1 MAHIQNVWTTDVL
14 TNKDYRKDCCGCSAC
29 EQICS
34 KSAIKMRADK
44 EMFLYPVVD
53 EDKCI
58 DCGLCIKACPIINEC
73 KSNAPYLKTYAG
85 YSTDDSIMKHSTSGG
100 FVTSLS
106 HLVINKGGVVYGVT
120 FNENLTHTQYSVAKS
135 YEELQ
140 KLAGS
145 KYVQVQKDDTFS
157 RIKTDLINGT
167 FVLFVGC
174 PCDVSGLKRFLRKE
188 YDNLLTCEL
197 VCMGVTSPKIA
208 IDYKI
213 WTEKTNKSKLVSMN
227 MRSKEKGWFV
237 PHLEE
242 HFVNGKVKCETLFG
256 TYIGYGFQV
265 FNRPSCFFCQYR
277 DTTGV
282 GDIRVGD
289 FWGIKQS
296 DEFWNPNGVS
306 GIYVRTPKG
315 LTLIEEL
322 KHFEFRLFETDYIL
336 ATRSNMSSFKN
347 KPVKYRLLRDKFE
360 HIYIEQGKGLVSAC
374 RSTASISFWI
384 KHYVPDYFH
393 VALKSIFH
401 LFYDHKRT
409 S

>member
-1 MAHIQNVWTTDVL
+1 MSHINNMWSSSERTDPN
-14 TNKDYRKDCCGCSAC
+14 TNKNCCGCSAC
-29 EQICS
+29 EQVCS

-58 DCGLCIKACPIINEC
+58 DCGLCAKTCPVTNEC
-73 KSNAPYLKTYAG
+73 KSDAPYLKTYAG
-85 YSTDDSIMKHSTSGG
+85 YSTDESIMKHSTSGG

-106 HLVINKGGVVYGVT
+106 HLVINKGGVVFGVT
-120 FNENLTHTQYSVAKS
+120 FSENFTHTQYTVAKTHD
-135 YEELQ
+135 ELQ

-145 KYVQVQKDDTFS
+145 KYIQVQKGDTFTQ
-157 RIKTDLINGT
+157 IKSYLVNGT
-167 FVLFVGC
+167 LVLFVGC
-174 PCDVSGLKRFLRKE
+174 PCDVSGLKRYLRRE

-208 IDYKI
+208 IDYKA
-213 WTEKTNKSKLVSMN
+213 WTEKRNNSKLVSLN

-242 HFVNGKVKCETLFG
+242 HFANGKMECNTLFG

-289 FWGIKQS
+289 FWGIKET
-296 DEFWNPNGVS
+296 DVFWNSKGVS
-306 GIYVRTPKG
+306 GIYVRTRKG
-315 LTLIEEL
+315 LEFVDGL
-322 KHFEFRLFETDYIL
+322 KDCDFKLFETDYIL

-347 KPVKYRLLRDKFE
+347 KPVKYQQLRDKFAE
-360 HIYIEQGKGLVSAC
+360 VYIDQDKGLVAAC
-374 RSTASISFWI
+374 RSTASFSFWV
-384 KHYVPDYFH
+384 KHYVPDCFH
-393 VALKSIFH
+393 VALKRFFH
-401 LFYDHKRT
+401 FFIDKR
-409 S
+409 